1 MNNDCPDCTQSR
13 QIWHWGGYH
22 ATCLGCRTR
31 ALAKGLGFS
40 QSRRNKSL
48 STEYRA
54 ALQTIFGEKWMDGHD
69 AVKAEA
75 ARIEQL
81 KKGTSL

>member
-1 MNNDCPDCTQSR
+1 MSNDCPDCTQAR
-13 QIWHWGGYH
+13 LIWHWGAYH
-22 ATCLGCRTR
+22 DGCKGCQTR
-31 ALAKGLGFS
+31 ALSKCLGFWQS
-40 QSRRNKSL
+40 QRNGRL

-54 ALQTIFGEKWMDGHD
+54 ALQTIFGEDWTPGHE

-81 KKGTSL
+81 KKGASQ